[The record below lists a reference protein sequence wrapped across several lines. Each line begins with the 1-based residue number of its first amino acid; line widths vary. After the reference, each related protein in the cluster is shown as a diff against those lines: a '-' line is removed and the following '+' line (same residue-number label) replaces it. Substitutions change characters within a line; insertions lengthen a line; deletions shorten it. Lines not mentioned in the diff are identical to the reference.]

1 MQVHKYLKA
10 VEEAKRTMDV
20 ERTVELIRE
29 YGLVREQLRTEMLNE
44 PAIWEAMLPSMP
56 LTALTRNLG
65 KMSLLGS
72 VLVWFLWFVVVVVA
86 CLFLLQRKKVTRRR
100 TAGIK

>member
-1 MQVHKYLKA
+1 MHKYLKA